1 MALMTRLNRLFQA
14 DMHALLDRL
23 EAPEILLRQALREM
37 EDALA
42 HGSRSLAANE
52 AEARRINARLT
63 ELETQRGRIG
73 EELDL
78 AFTSGNESLVR
89 TLLKR
94 RLLLESHLSQWHA
107 RIERLTSAM
116 DEQREQLADRRQRLS
131 ELQEQSDLLTSSEA
145 VANDTNGSVEP
156 TISESD
162 VELALLA
169 EKQRRA
175 S

>member
-42 HGSRSLAANE
+42 NGSRRLAANE
-52 AEARRINARLT
+52 AETRRINARLA

-78 AFTSGNESLVR
+78 AFAAGNEPLAR

-94 RLLLESHLSQWHA
+94 RLRLDGQRGQWRA
-107 RIERLTSAM
+107 RIERLTSEM
-116 DEQREQLADRRQRLS
+116 DEHREQLAERRQRLT

-145 VANDTNGSVEP
+145 VADDISAAVEP
-156 TISESD
+156 AISECD